1 LAGVIEKFAFL
12 FATGFYTGLW
22 PLKGPATVASFV
34 SVIIFFFLSNI
45 FLNDIYLL
53 LVIIVFIIVGTW
65 SSDFTATENDKDPSK
80 VVIDEWVGMW
90 ITLLFLPNSFAWFI
104 VGFLVFRYLDIFKP
118 FGIKKFERIP
128 GGLGIMMDD
137 IAAGIFGC
145 IVLNLIN
152 IFVK

>member
-1 LAGVIEKFAFL
+1 LAEINNKFAFI

-22 PLKGPATVASFV
+22 PFKGPATFASLV
-34 SVIIFFFLSNI
+34 SVLIFFFLDTI
-45 FLNDIYLL
+45 LLDELYLL
-53 LVIIVFIIVGTW
+53 VVIIIFIILGTW
-65 SSDFTATENDKDPSK
+65 SSDRTATDNDKDPSK

-90 ITLLFLPNSFAWFI
+90 ITLLFLPNSLVWFI

-118 FGIKKFERIP
+118 FRNKKIERIP

-145 IVLNLIN
+145 IVLNSIN
-152 IFVK
+152 IFI

>member
-1 LAGVIEKFAFL
+1 MAEINNKFAFI

-22 PLKGPATVASFV
+22 PFKGPATFASLV
-34 SVIIFFFLSNI
+34 SVLIFFFLDTI
-45 FLNDIYLL
+45 LLDELYLL
-53 LVIIVFIIVGTW
+53 VVIIIFIILGTW
-65 SSDFTATENDKDPSK
+65 SSNRTATDNDKDPSK

-90 ITLLFLPNSFAWFI
+90 ITLLFLPNSLVWFI

-118 FGIKKFERIP
+118 FGIKKIERIP

-145 IVLNLIN
+145 IVLNSIN
-152 IFVK
+152 IFI

>member
-1 LAGVIEKFAFL
+1 LAEINNKFAFI

-22 PLKGPATVASFV
+22 PFKGPATFASLV
-34 SVIIFFFLSNI
+34 SVLIFFFLDTI
-45 FLNDIYLL
+45 LLDELYLL
-53 LVIIVFIIVGTW
+53 VVIIIFIILGTW
-65 SSDFTATENDKDPSK
+65 SSNRTATDNDKDPSK

-90 ITLLFLPNSFAWFI
+90 ITLLFLPNSLVWFI

-118 FGIKKFERIP
+118 FGIKKIERIP

-145 IVLNLIN
+145 IVLNSIN
-152 IFVK
+152 IFI